1 MAITYNYSPD
11 WIGRDTQPEGSDL
24 RIIRASDYLT
34 EWTAIQTA
42 FASAV
47 QAASPTITGTA
58 SFENVTISG
67 TFSVPGYNNANWDT
81 AFGWGDHAGLYP
93 TYDGTGATG
102 TWGIS
107 VSGNA
112 ATATDCSRSV
122 IAGTNISGGGALS
135 GDVTVNLDS
144 TLTSLSDVQTANVS
158 IGNWD
163 ITLDGSD
170 LRFIHNG
177 VDVLR
182 LTTAGQLIA
191 KDDVTAFGAP

>member
-11 WIGRDTQPEGSDL
+11 WIGRDTQPEGTDL
-24 RIIRASDYLT
+24 RIIRAADYLT

-67 TFSVPGYNNANWDT
+67 TFSLPGFNNANWDT
-81 AFGWGDHAGLYP
+81 AFSWGDHAGLYP

-122 IAGTNISGGGALS
+122 IAGANLNGGGDLS

-144 TLTSLSDVQTANVS
+144 TLTSLSDVQTTNVS

-163 ITLDGSD
+163 IKLDGSD
-170 LRFIHNG
+170 LRFVYNG
-177 VDVLR
+177 TDVFR
-182 LTTAGQLIA
+182 ITTAGQLIA
-191 KDDVTAFGAP
+191 KNDVTAFGAP